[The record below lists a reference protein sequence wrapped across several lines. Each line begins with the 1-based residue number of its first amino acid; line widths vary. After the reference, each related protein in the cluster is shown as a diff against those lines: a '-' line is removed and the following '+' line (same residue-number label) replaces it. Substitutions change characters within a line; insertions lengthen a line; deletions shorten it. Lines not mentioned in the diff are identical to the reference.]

1 MLKNEALSKEYVLLT
16 LADQL
21 DEQTLERLFPG
32 FSPVTVRRIIKE
44 GCSLPQAATDH
55 TPPPQENH
63 PVEKTTEKHQIC
75 RLFTDGASRG
85 NPGDAGAGAVLLAEN
100 GTEIASQAAYLGRC
114 TNNVAEYKALILGL
128 HEAKQYGCSR
138 LDIALDSE
146 LIVRQIQ
153 GTYKVKNAALLPLFN
168 EAKSLLGC
176 FAGWTIRHI
185 PRSLNARADQ
195 LANQG
200 IDQGKGR
207 QGR

>member
-1 MLKNEALSKEYVLLT
+1 MLKNEALDKEYVLAT

-21 DEQTLERLFPG
+21 DDETLARLFPG
-32 FSPVTVRRIIKE
+32 FSEDAVRQTLKE
-44 GCSLPQAATDH
+44 GCSLPRAAVH
-55 TPPPQENH
+55 APAPQEHRLVN
-63 PVEKTTEKHQIC
+63 KITETHRNC

-85 NPGDAGAGAVLLAEN
+85 NPGDAGAGAVLFAEN
-100 GTEIASQAAYLGRC
+100 GTEISSQAAYLGRC
-114 TNNVAEYKALILGL
+114 TNNAAEYQALILGL
-128 HEAKQYGCSR
+128 REAKQHGCSH

-153 GTYKVKNAALLPLFN
+153 GAYKVKNAALLPLYN
-168 EAKSLLGC
+168 EAKALLGS

-207 QGR
+207 